1 MIKMKKKCLIPVIFL
16 VILALCVGAAHAS
29 GDLDNMSLEELQ
41 KLQEQL
47 NQKISE
53 KENETSPESPTE
65 APSPE
70 TTPVPITGLKIA
82 APKDPLGNGKE
93 LTLKWQVT
101 VTPEEASRDGLEY
114 TVSDESIAEVTPEGK
129 LLGKKAGTVTVTVKN
144 SR

>member
-53 KENETSPESPTE
+53 KENETIPESPTE

-70 TTPVPITGLKIA
+70 TTPVPITGIKIA

-101 VTPEEASRDGLEY
+101 VTPEEASHSAIVRIA
-114 TVSDESIAEVTPEGK
+114 SILPSQKSSPMQPWKWMSTSPGM
-129 LLGKKAGTVTVTVKN
+129 T
-144 SR
+144 